1 MTNLEIEDVLS
12 SIRRLVSEDSRPGP
26 RIQRERTTAD
36 GRLVLTPALRI
47 VSSRPEPLPPLLLRP
62 EDLAVSHREAAA
74 AVEAAL
80 PPRSEAWEAEVEAPQ
95 SNARWADGWPA
106 SPQAATAAA
115 PPAAASGERP
125 VTEAA
130 RPEDDDYDLFG
141 PIDEEALR
149 DMIRD
154 ILHGELQGALGERIT
169 RNVRKLVRA
178 EIARAFAT
186 RDAQGRDTLARH
198 TF

>member
-1 MTNLEIEDVLS
+1 MSEAMTNLEIEDVLS
-12 SIRRLVSEDSRPGP
+12 SIRRLVSEDNRPGP
-26 RIQRERTTAD
+26 RGLRERATAD

-47 VSSRPEPLPPLLLRP
+47 VSSRPAPLPPLMLRP

-80 PPRSEAWEAEVEAPQ
+80 PPRSEAWEAEIESPQ
-95 SNARWADGWPA
+95 GNARWAERWSA
-106 SPQAATAAA
+106 SPRPDAAT
-115 PPAAASGERP
+115 PPPTAKP
-125 VTEAA
+125 VSEAA
-130 RPEDDDYDLFG
+130 RPEEDDYDLFG

-178 EIARAFAT
+178 EITRAFAT
-186 RDAQGRDTLARH
+186 RDAQTRDILTRDT
-198 TF
+198 F